1 MKPPVAWSV
10 VQAGLGRPGAVDL
23 VLKAHVLRCPS
34 PRDRSTV
41 VHMFES
47 RWDAG
52 LDDAQLT
59 AVTHGDGPLIVLAG
73 AGTGKTR
80 TLTSRVAHLLERG
93 VAPERLLLLTFTRR
107 AAEDMLARASALCSD
122 QKAARRVW
130 GGTFHAVAHRLVA
143 EHASQLGLSQ
153 LSVIDPADVA
163 DLIDLLRDDH
173 GLTNDTGRQRSDE
186 GRLPR
191 AATIADIYSRAVNT
205 GRSAREIITSYYP
218 WCEPHADRIMLLLKD
233 FVDRKRARGLL
244 DFDDLLLTWRALL
257 AEPAIRQRLVGRWD
271 HVLVDEYQDV
281 NQIQVDIVHQ
291 LRPAGSGLTV
301 VGDDAQA
308 VYGFRGASSGHLLS
322 VADTFPDASIVR
334 LERNFRSRQALL
346 DLANVIRPGNGPGEA
361 ADGRLML
368 QADRLGPARRPRLIR
383 CYDAGEEARL
393 VADALLASAE
403 DGQRLLDHAVLMRT
417 GHHSDLLEVE
427 LTARR
432 IPFVKFGGLKF
443 LEAAHVKDFLA
454 ALRVT
459 DNPHD
464 EVAWYRLLRLHE
476 GIGPARAGR
485 LLPLLLGG
493 EGADEPPADRDAW
506 RNQIVAAA
514 PAPARTGLD
523 ATLRQLNVARAQ
535 PSIPARVTAC
545 TSIVMPLVRRH
556 YTDAPARIGDLERL
570 AAGAERSVDLAGFV
584 AQVTL
589 DPPAS
594 TGDYAKPPHLDEDYV
609 TLSTVHSAK
618 GLEWPAVHLIHAVD
632 GGFPSDMALGDDA
645 GLAEEQ
651 RLFYVAI
658 TRARD
663 ELSIYT
669 PLRMPHH
676 RRARDD
682 RHSYAPESRFLTPEA
697 LQTLEIVETPRPQA
711 PTTAAPSWPSVA
723 IPSLNALFD

>member
-1 MKPPVAWSV
+1 
-10 VQAGLGRPGAVDL
+10 
-23 VLKAHVLRCPS
+23 
-34 PRDRSTV
+34 
-41 VHMFES
+41 MFES

-52 LDDAQLT
+52 LDDAQLA
-59 AVTHGDGPLIVLAG
+59 AVTHGEGPLIVLAG

-93 VAPERLLLLTFTRR
+93 VAPERVLLLTFTRR
-107 AAEDMLARASALCSD
+107 AAEDMLARASVLCSD
-122 QKAARRVW
+122 QQAARRVW

-143 EHASQLGLSQ
+143 EHAAPLGLEQ
-153 LSVIDPADVA
+153 ISVIDPADVA

-173 GLTNDTGRQRSDE
+173 GLSNDPDQKRSDS

-191 AATIADIYSRAVNT
+191 AGTIADIYSRAVNT
-205 GRSAREIITSYYP
+205 GRSARDVITSNYP
-218 WCEPHADRIMLLLKD
+218 WCEPHADQIMLLLKD
-233 FVDRKRARGLL
+233 FVQRKRARGLL

-257 AEPAIRQRLVGRWD
+257 AEPAIQERLVGRWD

-281 NQIQVDIVHQ
+281 NQIQVDIVQQ
-291 LRPAGSGLTV
+291 LRPSGAGLTV

-322 VADTFPDASIVR
+322 VARTFRDATIVR

-346 DLANVIRPGNGPGEA
+346 DLANVIRPGNGPGDDA
-361 ADGRLML
+361 GGRLML
-368 QADRLGPARRPRLIR
+368 QADRQGAARRPQLVR
-383 CYDAGEEARL
+383 CYDAAEEARL
-393 VADALLASAE
+393 IADALLASVE

-454 ALRVT
+454 ALRLT
-459 DNPHD
+459 GNPHD

-493 EGADEPPADRDAW
+493 DNSDEPPADRDAW
-506 RNQIVAAA
+506 LNQVVAAV

-523 ATLRQLNVARAQ
+523 ATLRRLTQARSNA
-535 PSIPARVTAC
+535 SIPERVTAC
-545 TSIVMPLVRRH
+545 TAIVMPLVHRR
-556 YTDAPARIGDLERL
+556 YTDAPARVGDLERL

-618 GLEWPAVHLIHAVD
+618 GLEWPSVHLIHAVD
-632 GGFPSDMALGDDA
+632 GAFPSDMALTGSLDDA

-651 RLFYVAI
+651 RLFYVAV

-682 RHSYAPESRFLTPEA
+682 RHSYAPESRLLTPEA
-697 LQTLEIVETPRPQA
+697 LQTLQIVEAPRPQA
-711 PTTAAPSWPSVA
+711 PASPAASLPRVA